1 MWRNWSYTHA
11 DLCLQLKEPT
21 KGMEKKDGGSLRS
34 RHNNALWEKTD
45 WWMQAYLLGN
55 LEFTRPYVY
64 NSPPTTSHC
73 WRTYTSHPLLA
84 VASASRI
91 MSPATNP
98 NRFRS
103 GFRRRRF
110 EVLNRPPNY
119 PSVWQ
124 ASTICRDLTSQAT
137 RLKGS
142 AANILMP
149 DTAACSDSPG
159 VHALIGPEL
168 L

>member
-1 MWRNWSYTHA
+1 MKELELHSCRPLSTTKRANKRHGKERWWLSEESPQQCTMGKNW
-11 DLCLQLKEPT
+11 LV
-21 KGMEKKDGGSLRS
+21 
-34 RHNNALWEKTD
+34 NAGLS
-45 WWMQAYLLGN
+45 AGN
-55 LEFTRPYVY
+55 LEFTRPCVY

-124 ASTICRDLTSQAT
+124 ASTIRRDLTSQAT